1 MVAPLDD
8 VSSLLSSAAPKKKP
22 SGTFTRLMTDL
33 ADKARDAEA
42 TNYVGDDVD
51 GESPQLDDY
60 LAKLK
65 VCMYA

>member
-1 MVAPLDD
+1 
-8 VSSLLSSAAPKKKP
+8 
-22 SGTFTRLMTDL
+22 MTDL